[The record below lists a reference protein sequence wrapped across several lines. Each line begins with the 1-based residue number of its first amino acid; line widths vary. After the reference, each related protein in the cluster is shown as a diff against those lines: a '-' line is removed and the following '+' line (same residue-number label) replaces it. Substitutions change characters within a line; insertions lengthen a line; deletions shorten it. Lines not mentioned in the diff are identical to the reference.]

1 MKQKSSNN
9 KQQKNPRP
17 PSANLKK
24 DKKPKASLQNNS
36 EISSIAKAPE
46 KISTFQIKTEKSLV
60 KDNSKRSKIEKSIK
74 INASRNMDEKED
86 VSLIDL
92 IQEKGNNI
100 IESKNDNNNNYNNYK
115 KIDQSFKKNENY
127 DAKININYA
136 SEIKITPYIT
146 LINNLINSS
155 QDTLIEQTNILDNL
169 NELNKRFVSS
179 ELEFQRQTNKA
190 ENDDFNNFTD
200 KYLGILN
207 EVIERLKC
215 HSEEMENIKSK
226 YTL

>member
-1 MKQKSSNN
+1 MNQKSTNN
-9 KQQKNPRP
+9 KPQKNLRP

-24 DKKPKASLQNNS
+24 DKKPKASLQNNP
-36 EISSIAKAPE
+36 EISSKAKASE
-46 KISTFQIKTEKSLV
+46 KISTTPIKTEKSSV
-60 KDNSKRSKIEKSIK
+60 KDNSKRSKKEKSIK
-74 INASRNMDEKED
+74 INASSNMDEKED

-92 IQEKGNNI
+92 IQEKGNSI
-100 IESKNDNNNNYNNYK
+100 IESKNDNINNYNNYK
-115 KIDQSFKKNENY
+115 NINQSFKKNENY
-127 DAKININYA
+127 NAKINFNYA

-146 LINNLINSS
+146 TINKLINSS
-155 QDTLIEQTNILDNL
+155 QEALKEQTNILDNL

-179 ELEFQRQTNKA
+179 ELEFQKQTNKA